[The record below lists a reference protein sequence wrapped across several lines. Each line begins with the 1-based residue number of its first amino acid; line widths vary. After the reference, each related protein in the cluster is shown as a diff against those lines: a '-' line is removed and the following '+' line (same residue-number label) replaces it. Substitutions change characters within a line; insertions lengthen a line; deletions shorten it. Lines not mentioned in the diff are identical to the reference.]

1 MTQIAKALTA
11 PTSILHPARRHLVP
25 FVLAALVATAAFV
38 IQASPAQSAPPP
50 DPVNSDPAAEG
61 TSAPASAQGHII
73 RLGYHCETSYFPW
86 ARACVWVNWDTSLR
100 VFRAHAH
107 IEDVSSFGFANE
119 VAVSSLRFCSN
130 SGCTTYT
137 DYDRWHPVQDGAI
150 SNLGTCGPTRL
161 VYVSANF
168 GTLANTGSALEE
180 KRLDLT
186 SPGAI
191 VC

>member
-11 PTSILHPARRHLVP
+11 PTLILHPLRRHLAP

-50 DPVNSDPAAEG
+50 DPVSSDPAAEG
-61 TSAPASAQGHII
+61 TSAPASAQTHII

-107 IEDVSSFGFANE
+107 IDDVSGGIVGY
-119 VAVSSLRFCSN
+119 VAVSSLRFCSD

-137 DYDRWHPVQDGAI
+137 DHDGWHPVQDGAI
-150 SNLGTCGPTRL
+150 SALGTCGPRR
-161 VYVSANF
+161 VVRVSANF
-168 GTLANTGSALEE
+168 GTDSGIER
-180 KRLDLT
+180 RLDLT
-186 SPGAI
+186 GPGVT